1 MRLLIALA
9 LAVLSAQETKPPEIP
24 VIGETID
31 VRVVNVEVVATSDGE
46 LVRGLTAADF
56 RLLIDGK
63 EVPVEFFTE
72 VAEGTAAPSASGPA
86 APVAPAEAVPR
97 SYLVFVDESFSVAEP
112 RNVVLEKL
120 EADLG
125 LMGPKDQMAVLAF
138 NGSKIE
144 VLSPW
149 TSDKA
154 GLAQVLR
161 LARQREALGNKA
173 LAQHRSLAHD
183 VDQTRWAAEVAE
195 FDAAEMVMYMEEG
208 LDRRVSPEARTQLG
222 KTALAMAGTLRGF
235 EVPAGRKVMLL
246 LSGGWSLGVAPHLYG
261 PVVSAANQLG
271 YTIYPVD
278 VASPT
283 PQNLKMLDT
292 VAKQTGGR
300 VANSLKQDV
309 FRQVV
314 ADSGSYYW
322 LGFTPSWQ
330 ANDRSHAIQVESKRP
345 GITVR
350 ARTSFPD
357 LSKKTENARKAE
369 SVLLF
374 GGDKADRRLKILLG
388 EAKPRGRREVEVPV
402 TLGVP
407 VEALALTPSGRGYI
421 AEAPLAVAALDDKGG
436 RTEIPLAKLRVAIK
450 KVPQAGSLA
459 RFQTTLRLRNA
470 PQRLVFTVRDEVNGG
485 TMWQEVEFAP

>member
-1 MRLLIALA
+1 MNPAMMVIALA
-9 LAVLSAQETKPPEIP
+9 LALTAETQQPELPI
-24 VIGETID
+24 IGETID
-31 VRVVNVEVVATSDGE
+31 VRVVNVEVVAAAGGE

-63 EVPVEFFTE
+63 EVPIEFFTE
-72 VAEGTAAPSASGPA
+72 VAEGTAAPSATGPA
-86 APVAPAEAVPR
+86 APVAPAAPAEAVPR
-97 SYLVFVDESFSVAEP
+97 SYLVFVDESFSVSEP

-120 EADLG
+120 EADLS
-125 LMGPKDQMAVLAF
+125 LMGPEDQMAVLAF

-154 GLAQVLR
+154 GLAQALR
-161 LARQREALGNKA
+161 LARQREAKGNMA
-173 LAQHRSLAHD
+173 LAQHRSLATDSDLSEGAAFD
-183 VDQTRWAAEVAE
+183 VGLDPQEVAQLLATL
-195 FDAAEMVMYMEEG
+195 DA
-208 LDRRVSPEARTQLG
+208 RVSPEARTQLG

-235 EVPAGRKVMLL
+235 EVPPGRKVMLM
-246 LSGGWSLGVAPHLYG
+246 LSGGWSLGVAPSLYG

-330 ANDRSHAIQVESKRP
+330 ANDRSHSIRVESKRP
-345 GITVR
+345 GVTVR
-350 ARTSFPD
+350 ARTGFPD
-357 LSKKTENARKAE
+357 LSKRTENARKAE

-374 GGDKADRRLKILLG
+374 GGDQTDR
-388 EAKPRGRREVEVPV
+388 
-402 TLGVP
+402 
-407 VEALALTPSGRGYI
+407 
-421 AEAPLAVAALDDKGG
+421 
-436 RTEIPLAKLRVAIK
+436 
-450 KVPQAGSLA
+450 
-459 RFQTTLRLRNA
+459 
-470 PQRLVFTVRDEVNGG
+470 
-485 TMWQEVEFAP
+485 

>member
-1 MRLLIALA
+1 MQMLMALALA
-9 LAVLSAQETKPPEIP
+9 LAVETTPPEIP

-31 VRVVNVEVVATSDGE
+31 VRVVNVEVVATSGGE

-63 EVPVEFFTE
+63 EVPIEFFTE
-72 VAEGTAAPSASGPA
+72 VAEGTAAPSAAGPA
-86 APVAPAEAVPR
+86 APVAPSEAVPR
-97 SYLVFVDESFSVAEP
+97 SYLVFVDESFSVAQP

-125 LMGPKDQMAVLAF
+125 LMGPEDQMAVLAF
-138 NGSKIE
+138 DGSKIV

-161 LARQREALGNKA
+161 QARQREAKGNMA
-173 LAQHRSLAHD
+173 LAQHRSLANDSNLSAGAAAD
-183 VDQTRWAAEVAE
+183 V
-195 FDAAEMVMYMEEG
+195 G
-208 LDRRVSPEARTQLG
+208 LDATEIAQLLATLDSRVSPEARTQLG

-235 EVPAGRKVMLL
+235 EVPPGRKVMLL
-246 LSGGWSLGVAPHLYG
+246 LSGGWSLGVAPSLFG

-330 ANDRSHAIQVESKRP
+330 ANDRSHSIRVESKRP
-345 GITVR
+345 GVTVR
-350 ARTSFPD
+350 ARTGFPD
-357 LSKKTENARKAE
+357 LSKRTENARKAE

-374 GGDKADRRLKILLG
+374 GGDKDDRRLTILLG
-388 EAKPRGRREVEVPV
+388 KTKPRGRREVEVPI

-407 VEALALTPSGRGYI
+407 VEALALTPSGRGYV
-421 AEAPLAVAALDDKGG
+421 AEAPLAVVALDDQGG

-450 KVPQAGSLA
+450 KVPEAGGLA
-459 RFQTTLRLRNA
+459 RFQTTLRLRRA

-485 TMWQEVEFAP
+485 TMWQEVAFAP